1 LPKHSACVSSPL
13 ARRSPARRNSGSA
26 IAAEVFM
33 DIAGQC
39 SMPTAQAH
47 FKNGA
52 AVLNSFVVGYAREAS
67 SIFNCLRGAVMP
79 HDFMP
84 GLAGVPAAT
93 SSISDVDGQRGVLEY
108 RGIRVEELCAKSS
121 YLETAY
127 LLLFGR
133 LPTPAEFTRWTAD
146 VTHHR
151 RIKFRIVDLLK
162 CLPEQGHPM
171 DALQAA
177 VAALGMFYPGREV
190 KDAENNYWSAVRLIA
205 KLPTIVAAWAR
216 IRHGDDYLPPRDDL
230 GFSENFLYMLT
241 ESVPMPLWGEVFDD
255 CMILHAEHTMNAST
269 FAGLVTASTL
279 ADPYTVVASSIGALK
294 GPLHGGANEEVI
306 QMLKEIGSP
315 DRAHAYVEE
324 RLRAK
329 QRLMGF
335 GHRVYKVK
343 DPRASVLQGLCQ
355 RLFTECGSSPF
366 YETAL
371 RVEQTAGTLL
381 SGKGIYPNVDFY
393 SGIIYDKMGIDMDLF
408 TPLFAMARVSGWL
421 AHWLEQLR
429 ENKLFRPDQIYSG
442 EHNRPYVP
450 IDQR

>member
-1 LPKHSACVSSPL
+1 
-13 ARRSPARRNSGSA
+13 
-26 IAAEVFM
+26 
-33 DIAGQC
+33 
-39 SMPTAQAH
+39 
-47 FKNGA
+47 
-52 AVLNSFVVGYAREAS
+52 
-67 SIFNCLRGAVMP
+67 MP

-133 LPTPAEFTRWTAD
+133 LPAPGEFQRWTAD

-151 RIKFRIVDLLK
+151 RVKFRIIDLLK

-190 KDAENNYWSAVRLIA
+190 KDAENNYWSAVRLVA

-216 IRHGDDYLPPRDDL
+216 IRHGDDYIPPRDDL

-241 ESVPMPLWGEVFDD
+241 ESVPMPLWSEVFDD

-294 GPLHGGANEEVI
+294 GPLHGGANEEVV

-315 DRAHAYVEE
+315 GRAKAYVEE
-324 RLRAK
+324 TLRAK

-343 DPRASVLQGLCQ
+343 DPRATVLQGLCQ

-366 YETAL
+366 YDTAL
-371 RVEQTAGTLL
+371 QVEQVAGSLL
-381 SGKGIYPNVDFY
+381 NGKGIYPNVDFY

-450 IDQR
+450 IDRR

>member
-1 LPKHSACVSSPL
+1 
-13 ARRSPARRNSGSA
+13 
-26 IAAEVFM
+26 
-33 DIAGQC
+33 
-39 SMPTAQAH
+39 
-47 FKNGA
+47 
-52 AVLNSFVVGYAREAS
+52 
-67 SIFNCLRGAVMP
+67 MP

-93 SSISDVDGQRGVLEY
+93 SSISDVDGRRGVLEY

-121 YLETAY
+121 YIETAY
-127 LLLFGR
+127 LLLFGH
-133 LPTPAEFTRWTAD
+133 LPTRPELQRWTAD

-151 RIKFRIVDLLK
+151 RVKFRIVDLLK

-177 VAALGMFYPGREV
+177 VAALGMFYPGRNV
-190 KDAENNYWSAVRLIA
+190 KDADNNYWSAVRLVA

-216 IRHGDDYLPPRDDL
+216 IRRGDDPIPPRDDL

-241 ESVPMPLWGEVFDD
+241 ETVPPPLWSEVFDD
-255 CMILHAEHTMNAST
+255 CLIVHAEHTMNAST

-294 GPLHGGANEEVI
+294 GPLHGGANEEVV
-306 QMLKEIGSP
+306 QMLIEIGSP
-315 DRAHAYVEE
+315 DRAGTYVEE
-324 RLRAK
+324 KLRAK
-329 QRLMGF
+329 QKLMGF

-343 DPRASVLQGLCQ
+343 DPRATVLQELCQ
-355 RLFTECGSSPF
+355 RLFAESGPSPF
-366 YETAL
+366 YNIAL
-371 RVEQTAGTLL
+371 EVERAAGERIG
-381 SGKGIYPNVDFY
+381 GKGVYPNVDFY
-393 SGIIYDKMGIDMDLF
+393 SGIIYNKMGIEVDLF
-408 TPLFAMARVSGWL
+408 TPIFAMARVSGWL
-421 AHWLEQLR
+421 AHWLEQLG

>member
-1 LPKHSACVSSPL
+1 
-13 ARRSPARRNSGSA
+13 
-26 IAAEVFM
+26 
-33 DIAGQC
+33 
-39 SMPTAQAH
+39 
-47 FKNGA
+47 
-52 AVLNSFVVGYAREAS
+52 
-67 SIFNCLRGAVMP
+67 MP

-127 LLLFGR
+127 LLLFGH
-133 LPTPAEFTRWTAD
+133 LPTPAELTRWTAD

-190 KDAENNYWSAVRLIA
+190 KDAENNYWSAVRLVA

-241 ESVPMPLWGEVFDD
+241 ESAPLPIWSEVFDD

-343 DPRASVLQGLCQ
+343 DPRATVLQGLCQ

-371 RVEQTAGTLL
+371 RVEQTAGALL

-442 EHNRPYVP
+442 EHNRPYIP
-450 IDQR
+450 IDRR